1 MEKSGCCVTLIF
13 ICHPACVLL
22 SLWED
27 DTEKPK
33 PALHPN
39 PHHLD
44 THVAIYL
51 LISTKI
57 PLVCGLTWYIIYV
70 TKDSN
75 DEFMQ
80 IL

>member
-1 MEKSGCCVTLIF
+1 MTLIF
-13 ICHPACVLL
+13 ICHPVCVLL

-27 DTEKPK
+27 DTENPK

-39 PHHLD
+39 PCHLD
-44 THVAIYL
+44 TRVAIYL
-51 LISTKI
+51 LISAKI
-57 PLVCGLTWYIIYV
+57 ALVCGLTWYLIYV
-70 TKDSN
+70 MKDSN